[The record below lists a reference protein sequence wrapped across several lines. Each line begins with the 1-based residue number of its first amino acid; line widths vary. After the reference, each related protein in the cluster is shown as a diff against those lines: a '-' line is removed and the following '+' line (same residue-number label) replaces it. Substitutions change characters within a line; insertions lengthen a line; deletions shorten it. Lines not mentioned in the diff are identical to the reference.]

1 MRSPLEIT
9 ETLLWRWRDDPA
21 GCMATF
27 IDRDIVYTL
36 NVSPDALILGGET
49 CGWDAVNAKMMGMR
63 EVFDYLVY
71 RPRVLA
77 VRGEE
82 VRARVE
88 FLFRHRRSGELLSG
102 QMRSVFLVRNE
113 LIVRIDEYVD
123 APLVESFM
131 RVFGQQPPDAGAH
144 ESP

>member
-21 GCMATF
+21 GCMKLVGPE
-27 IDRDIVYTL
+27 IVYSL
-36 NVSPDALILGGET
+36 NVSPDALMLGGET
-49 CGWDAVNAKMMGMR
+49 RGWDAVYAKMMGIR

-82 VRARVE
+82 VRARIE
-88 FLFRHRRSGELLSG
+88 FVFRHKRSGELLSG
-102 QMRSVFLVRNE
+102 QMRSVFLVRDE
-113 LIVRIDEYVD
+113 LIVRVDEYVD

-131 RVFGQQPPDAGAH
+131 RMFEEGPGDRTKG
-144 ESP
+144 